1 MGKHVRTLIGE
12 GAPPPWVPF
21 GTKNTATGRVFLI
34 VSFLLNTVFVDSGYI
49 STIDGCRERSTN

>member
-21 GTKNTATGRVFLI
+21 GIKHPSATAGWFCILFY
-34 VSFLLNTVFVDSGYI
+34 FLLFIVIVHS
-49 STIDGCRERSTN
+49 

>member
-21 GTKNTATGRVFLI
+21 GIQHTKTGEFMFLFYCLSY
-34 VSFLLNTVFVDSGYI
+34 V
-49 STIDGCRERSTN
+49 CK

>member
-21 GTKNTATGRVFLI
+21 GIKQASSTTGSLI
-34 VSFLLNTVFVDSGYI
+34 LSFSFSYLS
-49 STIDGCRERSTN
+49 

>member
-21 GTKNTATGRVFLI
+21 GTRNASATNGSVIQLSLFFLI
-34 VSFLLNTVFVDSGYI
+34 IHY
-49 STIDGCRERSTN
+49 CE

>member
-21 GTKNTATGRVFLI
+21 GIKNTSATTG
-34 VSFLLNTVFVDSGYI
+34 SFIF
-49 STIDGCRERSTN
+49 RFFF

>member
-21 GTKNTATGRVFLI
+21 GTKHPSATTG
-34 VSFLLNTVFVDSGYI
+34 
-49 STIDGCRERSTN
+49 